1 MFGMPFQGVYADFP
15 NYRARSGT
23 VGTLEDR
30 IEGCMV
36 RSMNGRLLPAD
47 GPEVTAMVAYMK
59 FLSLGRPVG
68 APTEGRGSAA
78 LPELTRAADPARGRE
93 VYAQNCAVCHGP
105 DGAGR
110 RIGKVGDAEGYAFPP
125 LWGPDSYNDGA
136 GMARL
141 SIAAGFV
148 HSNMPN
154 GITWRQPALDPADA
168 WDVAAFVNAQPRPHK
183 ADLEKDYPNRLQKPV
198 DAPYGPYAH
207 DFPPE
212 QHKLGPLQPIRDA
225 IKKLAAER
233 AKATSATAP
242 AGH

>member
-1 MFGMPFQGVYADFP
+1 
-15 NYRARSGT
+15 
-23 VGTLEDR
+23 L
-30 IEGCMV
+30 
-36 RSMNGRLLPAD
+36 
-47 GPEVTAMVAYMK
+47 K
-59 FLSLGRPVG
+59 FRSLGRPGG
-68 APTEGRGSAA
+68 APTEGRGSGS

-93 VYAQNCAVCHGP
+93 VYAETCAVCHGP

-110 RIGKVGDAEGYAFPP
+110 RVGKAGDTEGYAFPP

-141 SIAAGFV
+141 GVAASFV

-154 GITWRQPALDPADA
+154 GTTWRQPALSTEDA

-183 ADLEKDYPNRLQKPV
+183 AKLEADFPNRLQKPI
-198 DAPYGPYAH
+198 DTPYGPYAD

-212 QHKLGPLQPIRDA
+212 QHKLGPFQPIRDA

-233 AKATSATAP
+233 AKATSAAPP